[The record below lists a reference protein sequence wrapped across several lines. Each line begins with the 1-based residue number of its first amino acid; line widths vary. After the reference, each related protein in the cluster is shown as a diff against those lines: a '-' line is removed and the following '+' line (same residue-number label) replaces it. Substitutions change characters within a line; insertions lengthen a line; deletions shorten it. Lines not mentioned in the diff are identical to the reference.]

1 MHMSNE
7 KSEYLFLFGGRL
19 AEERLKTGHTQRSL
33 AVLFD
38 MSSRTLIKY
47 ESGETA
53 PDAFFL
59 HGLHVLGMDVH
70 YILTGEA
77 APVPIT
83 TEEKIVLAAYRK
95 LDDRGKAGVFGMLD
109 GLKLAQPVAKR
120 KQKIIFQGNIAQQVT
135 GDIVVP
141 QTIKAGRKKK

>member
-1 MHMSNE
+1 MSNE
-7 KSEYLFLFGGRL
+7 KSEYLFLLGGRL

-33 AVLFD
+33 AELFD
-38 MSSRTLIKY
+38 KSSRTQIKY

-53 PDAFFL
+53 PDAVFL
-59 HGLHVLGMDVH
+59 HGLHILGMDVH

-77 APVPIT
+77 SPNPIT

-95 LDDRGKAGVFGMLD
+95 LDDRGKAGVFGLLD
-109 GLKLAQPVAKR
+109 GMKLSAPAVKR

-135 GDIVVP
+135 GDIVAP